1 MCARSARKTVATPS
15 LSKPADL
22 TAGGFFFARE
32 LLRGLGRGRTRDY
45 SIMEDAVVSR
55 RLDVGILG
63 ATGMVGQQFIMQ
75 LANHPWF
82 RIAWLGASE
91 RSEGRKY
98 RDLAWRLSSPRPAE
112 VDDMIVEGAVPGR
125 APRIMFSGLD
135 SKVAGDIEREFASAG
150 HFVVSNARNYR
161 MEQFVPL
168 LVPEVNPDHLKL
180 IPLQQQAKGWKGAI
194 VTNPNCAT
202 VPLVM
207 ALAAARQFEPARV
220 TISTM
225 QAVSGAGYPGVA
237 SLDIL
242 GNLVPFI
249 DGEEEKIQTES
260 LKIMGTLE
268 TDRVVPHPMVVSA
281 QTTRVPVINGHT
293 ETISV
298 QFNKKPSLDE
308 LTAAF
313 RGFTGKPQQL
323 GCPSAPRQPLQVM
336 TELNRPQPRLD
347 VERDGGMA
355 VFIGRVRPC
364 PVLDYKF
371 VALGHNTIRGAA
383 GAAVLNAELMLAEK
397 LFD

>member
-1 MCARSARKTVATPS
+1 
-15 LSKPADL
+15 L
-22 TAGGFFFARE
+22 FRE
-32 LLRGLGRGRTRDY
+32 
-45 SIMEDAVVSR
+45 EHVVVSR
-55 RLDVGILG
+55 RVDVGILG

-91 RSEGRKY
+91 RSEGKKY
-98 RDLAWRLSSPRPAE
+98 RDLAWRLSAPRPAE
-112 VDDMIVEGAVPGR
+112 VDDMVVEAAAPGR
-125 APRIMFSGLD
+125 APRLMFSGLD
-135 SKVAGDIEREFASAG
+135 SKVAGDIERDFASAG
-150 HFVVSNARNYR
+150 HFIVSNARNYR

-168 LVPEVNPDHLKL
+168 LVPEVNPDHLAL

-202 VPLVM
+202 IPLVI

-220 TISTM
+220 TVSTM
-225 QAVSGAGYPGVA
+225 QAVSGAGYPGVP

-242 GNLVPFI
+242 GNVIPFI

-260 LKIMGTLE
+260 LKIMGTLQ

-308 LTAAF
+308 LKAAF
-313 RGFTGKPQQL
+313 RTFTGKPQHHN
-323 GCPSAPRQPLQVM
+323 CPSAPKQPLQVM
-336 TELNRPQPRLD
+336 DELNRPQPRLD
-347 VERDGGMA
+347 VEREGGMA
-355 VFIGRVRPC
+355 VFLGRVRPC
-364 PVLDYKF
+364 LVFDYKF
-371 VALGHNTIRGAA
+371 VALGHNTVRGAA

-397 LFD
+397 LLD

>member
-1 MCARSARKTVATPS
+1 VA
-15 LSKPADL
+15 
-22 TAGGFFFARE
+22 
-32 LLRGLGRGRTRDY
+32 
-45 SIMEDAVVSR
+45 SR
-55 RLDVGILG
+55 RVDVGILG
-63 ATGMVGQQFIMQ
+63 ATGMVGQQFIVQ

-82 RIAWLGASE
+82 RITWLGASE
-91 RSEGRKY
+91 RSEGKRY
-98 RDLAWRLSSPRPAE
+98 RDLAWRLSTPRPPE
-112 VDDMIVEGAVPGR
+112 VDDMVVEAATPGR
-125 APRIMFSGLD
+125 APRVMFSGLD
-135 SKVAGDIEREFASAG
+135 SKVAGDIEKAFAAAG

-168 LVPEVNPDHLKL
+168 LIPEVNPGHLAL
-180 IPLQQQAKGWKGAI
+180 LPLQQQAKGWKGAI

-202 VPLVM
+202 IPMVL
-207 ALAAARQFEPARV
+207 ALAAARHFDPKRV
-220 TISTM
+220 MISTM

-249 DGEEEKIQTES
+249 DGEEEKIQSES

-268 TDRVVPHPMVVSA
+268 GDRVVPHPMVVSA

-298 QFNKKPSLDE
+298 QFGQKPALED
-308 LTAAF
+308 LKAAF
-313 RGFTGKPQQL
+313 RRFTGRPQEL
-323 GCPSAPRQPLQVM
+323 GCPSAPKAPLQVM
-336 TELNRPQPRLD
+336 DEVNRPQPRLD

-364 PVLDYKF
+364 PVFDYKF
-371 VALGHNTIRGAA
+371 VVLGHNTVRGAA

-397 LFD
+397 LLD